1 MEMCLKTVCAQRA
14 RKGEAQ
20 GVSCFVGCHAV
31 GLRFE
36 AGAVGLRS
44 EGAAGL
50 KSEACG
56 RSKV

>member
-1 MEMCLKTVCAQRA
+1 MFKTVCAQRA